1 MNQESIDAR
10 RRDLLNQLGPL
21 RRQHLETTK
30 TIERL
35 EGELETL
42 QGKEGRWDV
51 S

>member
-1 MNQESIDAR
+1 MSPEAMEAR
-10 RRDLLNQLGPL
+10 RRDILNQLGPL
-21 RRQHLETTK
+21 RRQHQTTTE

-35 EGELETL
+35 ETELQSM

>member
-1 MNQESIDAR
+1 MNQESIEAR

-21 RRQHLETTK
+21 RRQHQQTTE

-35 EGELETL
+35 ERELESL

>member
-1 MNQESIDAR
+1 MSPEAIEAR
-10 RRDLLNQLGPL
+10 RRDILNQLGPL
-21 RRQHLETTK
+21 RRQHQQVTS

-35 EGELETL
+35 EEELNEL

>member
-1 MNQESIDAR
+1 MSPEAIEAR

-21 RRQHLETTK
+21 RRQHQQTTQ

-35 EGELETL
+35 ESELESL